1 MAFTE
6 IRNIN
11 GKKYYYRVVSIRNGE
26 KISKKRVYLGK
37 GLTDSEIIKKE
48 KEADKKM
55 LVEKT
60 KPNKEIEKIKSKI
73 IKVLKKNK
81 VSKAGI
87 FGSYSRGE
95 QNKNSDIDI
104 VVEINDSNMSLFG
117 FIRLSRLL
125 EELLKSKDKDKFS
138 KDILRQS
145 AIIRQLEIIGGA
157 AKNISGSF
165 REKYPNI
172 AWKDIAGVRDV
183 LSHAYFGVNLDR
195 IWQVSFYYFP
205 NSI

>member
-11 GKKYYYRVVSIRNGE
+11 GKKYYYRVVSIRNGN
-26 KISKKRVYLGK
+26 KVSKKRVYLGA
-37 GLTDSEIIKKE
+37 GLPDSEIIKKE

-73 IKVLKKNK
+73 TKVLKKNK

-95 QNKNSDIDI
+95 QNKNSDVDI
-104 VVEINDSNMSLFG
+104 VVEINDSNMSLLG

-125 EELLKSKDKDKFS
+125 GILLKRKVDLVEYSALKPRIKER
-138 KDILRQS
+138 ILKEEIR
-145 AIIRQLEIIGGA
+145 II
-157 AKNISGSF
+157 
-165 REKYPNI
+165 
-172 AWKDIAGVRDV
+172 
-183 LSHAYFGVNLDR
+183 
-195 IWQVSFYYFP
+195 
-205 NSI
+205 

>member
-26 KISKKRVYLGK
+26 KISKQRGYLGT

-87 FGSYSRGE
+87 FGSYSRDE

-104 VVEINDSNMSLFG
+104 VVEINDSNMSLLG
-117 FIRLSRLL
+117 FIRLNRLL
-125 EELLKSKDKDKFS
+125 EGLLKRKVD
-138 KDILRQS
+138 LVEYS
-145 AIIRQLEIIGGA
+145 AIKPRIKERILKEEIRILWKEI
-157 AKNISGSF
+157 
-165 REKYPNI
+165 
-172 AWKDIAGVRDV
+172 
-183 LSHAYFGVNLDR
+183 
-195 IWQVSFYYFP
+195 
-205 NSI
+205 

>member
-11 GKKYYYRVVSIRNGE
+11 GKKYYYRVVSVRNGD
-26 KISKKRVYLGK
+26 KVSKKRIYLGK

-48 KEADKKM
+48 KEADIKM

-73 IKVLKKNK
+73 TKVLKKNK
-81 VSKAGI
+81 VTKAGI

-104 VVEINDSNMSLFG
+104 VVEINDNNMSLLG

-125 EELLKSKDKDKFS
+125 EGLLKIKVD
-138 KDILRQS
+138 LVEYS
-145 AIIRQLEIIGGA
+145 AIKPRIKERILKEEIRIIWKEI
-157 AKNISGSF
+157 
-165 REKYPNI
+165 
-172 AWKDIAGVRDV
+172 
-183 LSHAYFGVNLDR
+183 
-195 IWQVSFYYFP
+195 
-205 NSI
+205 

>member
-11 GKKYYYRVVSIRNGE
+11 GKKYYYRVVSVRNGD
-26 KISKKRVYLGK
+26 KVSKNRIYLGN

-48 KEADKKM
+48 KEADIKM

-73 IKVLKKNK
+73 TKVLKKNK
-81 VSKAGI
+81 VTKAGI

-104 VVEINDSNMSLFG
+104 VVEINDNNMSLLG

-125 EELLKSKDKDKFS
+125 EELLKRKVD
-138 KDILRQS
+138 LVEYS
-145 AIIRQLEIIGGA
+145 AIKPRIKERILKEEIRII
-157 AKNISGSF
+157 
-165 REKYPNI
+165 
-172 AWKDIAGVRDV
+172 WKGI
-183 LSHAYFGVNLDR
+183 
-195 IWQVSFYYFP
+195 
-205 NSI
+205 